1 MVMRG
6 ARYPRIVRLV
16 FMAALFVGSLW
27 LLVLWLQPR
36 MAFFPYRGVQRTPAA
51 FDLPYTDLKIE
62 TPDGVTLHG
71 WWMEHPEPRAQ
82 VVYWHGNGGNLAL
95 WLDVLADI
103 RQRGFS
109 VLAVDYRGY
118 GDSGGSPSEQG
129 IYLDAA
135 AANAYYREHLQRAN
149 VPTIYWG
156 RSLGAAVASRA
167 AAADHPDALI
177 LESPF
182 PNVRFLF
189 RYNPVMLPLSFLSSY
204 RFPTATHLESY
215 SGPLLVTHGDADSII
230 PFAAGQRVFDRAPTS
245 QKTFVTLKGADHNDM
260 HAGHPDYW
268 PAVERFIES
277 LRGSRSR

>member
-1 MVMRG
+1 MAG
-6 ARYPRIVRLV
+6 ARYPRIVRLA
-16 FMAALFVGSLW
+16 FTAALFIGALW

-36 MAFFPYRGVQRTPAA
+36 MAFFPYRGVQRTPEA
-51 FDLPYTDLKIE
+51 FGLPFTTLNIE
-62 TPDGVTLHG
+62 TSDGVTLHG

-82 VVYWHGNGGNLAL
+82 VIYWHGNGGNLAL

-118 GDSGGSPSEQG
+118 GDSEGSPSEQG

-135 AANAYYREHLQRAN
+135 ATNAYYREHLQRGG

-156 RSLGAAVASRA
+156 RSLGGAVASNA
-167 AAADHPDALI
+167 AAMHAPDALI

-182 PNVRFLF
+182 PDVRFLF

-204 RFPTATHLESY
+204 RFSTARHLESY
-215 SGPLLVTHGDADSII
+215 SGPLLVIHGDADSII
-230 PFAAGQRVFDRAPTS
+230 PFAAGQRVFEAAATS
-245 QKTFVTLKGADHNDM
+245 QKTFAVLKGADHNDM
-260 HAGHPDYW
+260 HARHPDYW
-268 PAVERFIES
+268 RAVDRFVEALS
-277 LRGSRSR
+277 QSR